1 MRGPVYLRLVA
12 HARRYAGLG
21 DAEDVLQEALIA
33 ALRDGRDDLADT
45 GNIRWLRGVIRNKAK
60 MLRRSRWRAQRR
72 DSAWQTDGSEPETSS
87 AEESVLPALPQ
98 ALRVVALLALTGH
111 SRREIG
117 YLLNL
122 TDTALRQRVVALKRK
137 LRQAGLGTPSEF
149 TGLNLDLAYG
159 RIRDALLPQLLRQGG
174 LFASHD
180 PDGHLFVVRAHR
192 TSDGGNQ
199 DMS

>member
-1 MRGPVYLRLVA
+1 MRGPVYLRLLA
-12 HARRYAGLG
+12 HARRHAGAA

-33 ALRDGRDDLADT
+33 ALRDGRDDLTDT

-60 MLRRSRWRAQRR
+60 MLRRSTWRAHRR
-72 DSAWQTDGSEPETSS
+72 DGEWQTDGIEPETSS
-87 AEESVLPALPQ
+87 SEESVLPALPQ

-122 TDTALRQRVVALKRK
+122 TDTALRQRLVALKRK
-137 LRQAGLGTPSEF
+137 LREAGLRSPAEF

-174 LFASHD
+174 VFASHD
-180 PDGHLFVVRAHR
+180 PDGHLFVVRRSH
-192 TSDGGNQ
+192 NL
-199 DMS
+199 

>member
-1 MRGPVYLRLVA
+1 MRGPAYLRLLA
-12 HARRYAGLG
+12 HARRYAGAA

-33 ALRDGRDDLADT
+33 ALRDGRDDLTDT

-60 MLRRSRWRAQRR
+60 MLRRSTWRAQRR
-72 DSAWQTDGSEPETSS
+72 DSTWQTNGSGPETPSP
-87 AEESVLPALPQ
+87 EESALPALPP

-111 SRREIG
+111 SRHEIG

-122 TDTALRQRVVALKRK
+122 TDTALRQRLVALKRK
-137 LRQAGLGTPSEF
+137 LREAGLGTPAEF

-174 LFASHD
+174 VFASHD
-180 PDGHLFVVRAHR
+180 PDGHLFVVRR
-192 TSDGGNQ
+192 SQNL
-199 DMS
+199 